1 VVRAPFEIVRDHIAA
16 LARSDWTALEST
28 VSHPVQMKLVGVDDD
43 DWEWTLSTLYRHVSQ
58 AWDYVPED
66 VQLSDGDD
74 GAVRARIR
82 FTNGGAVKV
91 VEGRYR
97 ISGDC
102 IDSIILTDE
111 PPRAAD

>member
-1 VVRAPFEIVRDHIAA
+1 
-16 LARSDWTALEST
+16 
-28 VSHPVQMKLVGVDDD
+28 MKLVGVDDD